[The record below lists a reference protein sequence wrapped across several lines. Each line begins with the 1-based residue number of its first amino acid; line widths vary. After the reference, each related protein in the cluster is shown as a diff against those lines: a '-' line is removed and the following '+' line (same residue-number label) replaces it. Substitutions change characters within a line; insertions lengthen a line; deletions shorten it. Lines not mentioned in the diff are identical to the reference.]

1 MRTVVYCIPLC
12 LLSRFV
18 AIVCSCLNFN
28 YIILFILF
36 IMYIS
41 AIFFCFILYKKNF
54 ARSERTS
61 RSSPCYRRMQ
71 GVGGSLSDVLCV
83 SRLSCLTV
91 CLSFV

>member
-41 AIFFCFILYKKNF
+41 AIFFALFYIK
-54 ARSERTS
+54 RTS
-61 RSSPCYRRMQ
+61 PA
-71 GVGGSLSDVLCV
+71 VNA
-83 SRLSCLTV
+83 RLGPRLVIGECRV
-91 CLSFV
+91 